1 MTVLSHVGDTD
12 APLPFVGIVGDGQLG
27 RMLGLAALRMGM
39 RVRFLTEQPGGSTD
53 ALGETIVGHPEDAAV
68 LAAFL
73 RDLDLVTV
81 ENEWAPLEPIVTAV
95 GDTLPILPS
104 LETLRTV
111 RDKVVQKQA
120 FVAAGLAVPDFR
132 HVTQAGEAAAM
143 AAELGFPLLVKRIE
157 GAYDGYGNL
166 TVHAP
171 ASLEAAVE
179 SMWGPTGVMLEAF
192 VPFVRELAVMVVR
205 GRDGELQHYPVCE
218 SEQRDHRCHAVVVP
232 PPSTPEIQARAV
244 ALARRAVEV
253 VGHVGVCGVEL
264 FELGDGTVL
273 INEIAPR
280 PHNSGHYTIEAC
292 ATSQFENHL
301 RAVLGWSIGEVS
313 LRTPAAVMVNAIGT
327 RTGRPSGAALRA
339 ALEVPGVAVHVYG
352 KRDVRLARKMGHVT
366 ATGSDPHEVRE
377 RAERAAALL
386 RL

>member
-1 MTVLSHVGDTD
+1 MIATSHVGDTD
-12 APLPFVGIVGDGQLG
+12 APFPIVGIVGDGQLG

-39 RVRFLTEQPGGSTD
+39 KVRFLTDNAGGSTD
-53 ALGETIVGHPEDAAV
+53 AIGETIVGRADDPAV
-68 LAAFL
+68 LDVFL
-73 RDLDLVTV
+73 RDLAVVTV
-81 ENEWAPLEPIVTAV
+81 ENEWAPLEPIVDAV
-95 GDTLPILPS
+95 GTNLPIWPTLDTLRL
-104 LETLRTV
+104 V

-120 FVAAGLAVPDFR
+120 FAAAGLDVPDFR
-132 HVTQAGEAAAM
+132 HVTEPAQAESM

-166 TVHAP
+166 TVREP
-171 ASLEAAVE
+171 ASLAAAVE
-179 SMWGPTGVMLEAF
+179 AMWGRTGVMVEAF

-205 GRDGELQHYPVCE
+205 GRDGELRHYPVCE

-232 PPSTPEIQARAV
+232 PPSTPAIQARAV
-244 ALARRAVEV
+244 ELALRAVDV

-264 FELGDGTVL
+264 FELGDGRVL

-292 ATSQFENHL
+292 LTSQFENHL
-301 RAVLGWSIGEVS
+301 RAVLGWSLGDVS
-313 LRTPAAVMVNAIGT
+313 LREPAAVMVNVIGA
-327 RTGRPSGAALRA
+327 RSGRPNGDALRA
-339 ALEVPGVAVHVYG
+339 SLGVPGVAVHVYG
-352 KRDVRLARKMGHVT
+352 KRDVRVARKMGHVT
-366 ATGSDPHEVRE
+366 ATGRDPVEARE